1 MKLFL
6 FFLFIGTTL
15 AYPISQDH
23 RDNEMA
29 ETLINRAR
37 SLVEKA
43 KHVIDENEQQHEDL
57 LSSIKNLK
65 DQVKTLSDEF
75 ERKYQG
81 LDLTKNEIHTMS
93 EDLLHLEN
101 RLTEEF
107 IIFYDHIEHDDD
119 DDNNVDHLIKRA
131 EDLIKKAH
139 DEIRQFNPDYRTRA
153 VVQFEIAAVMKLV
166 EVIRHGD
173 EEQRQ
178 KYIPQLK
185 SQLRSL
191 EIVLEKIRK

>member
-1 MKLFL
+1 
-6 FFLFIGTTL
+6 
-15 AYPISQDH
+15 
-23 RDNEMA
+23 MA

-43 KHVIDENEQQHEDL
+43 KHVISENEQKHGDL

-107 IIFYDHIEHDDD
+107 MIFYDHIKHDDD
-119 DDNNVDHLIKRA
+119 DDNDVDHLIKRA

-139 DEIRQFNPDYRTRA
+139 DEIRQYNPDYRTRA